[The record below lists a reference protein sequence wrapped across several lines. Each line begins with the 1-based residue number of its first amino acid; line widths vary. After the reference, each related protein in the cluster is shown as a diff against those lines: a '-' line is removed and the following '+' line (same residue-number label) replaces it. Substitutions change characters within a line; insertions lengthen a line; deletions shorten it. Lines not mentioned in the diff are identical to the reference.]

1 MKKLLSLLALGL
13 IAMSCVKE
21 PTLEEKLAGTWNLN
35 DVAINGSLSFAG
47 QAVSFTGQDSLIR
60 ANNTLELVFV
70 EDMENTFTWNQDV
83 RIVLNVLGQSFG
95 DDLIDNTTGTWYAV
109 DGGGATPDSLY
120 MTVNGE
126 KMGFEILSFLE
137 TSMRLRNQT
146 TEVDPAMGE
155 TTMNTEYGFD
165 KQ

>member
-1 MKKLLSLLALGL
+1 MKKLLSLLALCL

-120 MTVNGE
+120 MTVDGE

-146 TEVDPAMGE
+146 TEVDPTLGE

>member
-120 MTVNGE
+120 MTVDGE

-146 TEVDPAMGE
+146 TEVDPTMGE

>member
-120 MTVNGE
+120 MMVDGD

-146 TEVDPAMGE
+146 NEVDPTMGQ

>member
-120 MTVNGE
+120 MTVDGD

-146 TEVDPAMGE
+146 NEVDPTMGQ

>member
-120 MTVNGE
+120 MTVDGD

-146 TEVDPAMGE
+146 NEVDPTLGE